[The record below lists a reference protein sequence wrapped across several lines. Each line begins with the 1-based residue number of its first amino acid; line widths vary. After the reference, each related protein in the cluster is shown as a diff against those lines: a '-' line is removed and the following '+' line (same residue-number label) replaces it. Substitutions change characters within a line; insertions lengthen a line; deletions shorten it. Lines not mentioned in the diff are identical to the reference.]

1 MKIIQQELMEKLAAV
16 KSAVPAR
23 PSIPALNGVL
33 VKDNTLTAY
42 NLDYGI
48 TTTMSCNAEESFIL
62 PMAGIQMIESLPSGE
77 MELKLNTGSQLLEI
91 RCGKIVHQV
100 CCQPPNDFPELPEVT
115 GGKKYTI
122 DADKLTGAIDTV
134 IYAVSTDI
142 SRPIQNGVLFDAS
155 GD

>member
-1 MKIIQQELMEKLAAV
+1 MKIMQQELVEKLAAV

-23 PSIPALNGVL
+23 ASIPALNGVL

-77 MELKLNTGSQLLEI
+77 MELKLNTEKLCTRYAASRRMIFPSFQRLQAEKSI
-91 RCGKIVHQV
+91 R
-100 CCQPPNDFPELPEVT
+100 
-115 GGKKYTI
+115 
-122 DADKLTGAIDTV
+122 
-134 IYAVSTDI
+134 
-142 SRPIQNGVLFDAS
+142 
-155 GD
+155 